1 MPQAAPT
8 SRPRMGGGFNQ
19 GLGDFGEHLDEQA
32 MMQAA
37 QQKSLAQQ
45 GTNQQQ
51 SVQQGQGGQKAQ
63 QDLTAA
69 QAPEAVGQTQAQPVK
84 PRALGTVP
92 EELVVRPATDI
103 LKGLASIF
111 DINALL
117 GINTQEDPQTQAKKK
132 QLHQRWQQL
141 TQEEQQVAQR
151 KYQAE
156 MQKKKAEE
164 EEKERRRQEE
174 EKQKAESIAPPSS
187 PKKGPVG
194 PGGSGKQRAVAK
206 LEQDR
211 KKLGGPSSAN

>member
-1 MPQAAPT
+1 MPHAAPT
-8 SRPRMGGGFNQ
+8 SRPRMSGGFNQ
-19 GLGDFGEHLDEQA
+19 GFGDFGEHLDEQA
-32 MMQAA
+32 MQQAS

-45 GTNQQQ
+45 STSQQQ

-69 QAPEAVGQTQAQPVK
+69 QAPDVAAGQATPVK
-84 PRALGTVP
+84 PRALGTVT
-92 EELVVRPATDI
+92 EELVTRPGADI

-117 GINTQEDPQTQAKKK
+117 GINTQEDPQTQAKKQ
-132 QLHQRWQQL
+132 QLHQRWQRL
-141 TQEEQQVAQR
+141 TQEEQQVAQQ

-156 MQKKKAEE
+156 MQKKKAAE
-164 EEKERRRQEE
+164 EEKERRKQEE
-174 EKQKAESIAPPSS
+174 EKQKAQSIAPPSS

-194 PGGSGKQRAVAK
+194 PGGSGKQRAVSK

-211 KKLGGPSSAN
+211 KTLSGPASAN